1 MGAMTLGIWNFAPH
15 FLHIQIFQMEI
26 STLTIIFSARKYSR
40 CMKKG
45 PVELRA
51 DEEDGESESKGIS
64 QIFGCLQR
72 PKKEVR
78 YLKNI
83 FFRL

>member
-1 MGAMTLGIWNFAPH
+1 
-15 FLHIQIFQMEI
+15 MEI

-51 DEEDGESESKGIS
+51 DEEDGESESKVTS
-64 QIFGCLQR
+64 QIFGCLQH
-72 PKKEVR
+72 PKRGE
-78 YLKNI
+78 I
-83 FFRL
+83 FEEYFFHTLEAFFSIRGCFFSQKLQKHIS

>member
-1 MGAMTLGIWNFAPH
+1 
-15 FLHIQIFQMEI
+15 
-26 STLTIIFSARKYSR
+26 
-40 CMKKG
+40 MKKG

-51 DEEDGESESKGIS
+51 DEEDGESESKVTS
-64 QIFGCLQR
+64 QIFGCLQH

-83 FFRL
+83 FFRLKKRFFPIRGCLSQKL